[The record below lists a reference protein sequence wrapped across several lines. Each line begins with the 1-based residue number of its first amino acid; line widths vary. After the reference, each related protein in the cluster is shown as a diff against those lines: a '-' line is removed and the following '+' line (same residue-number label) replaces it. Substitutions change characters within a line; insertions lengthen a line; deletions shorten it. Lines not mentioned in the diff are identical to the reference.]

1 MENKPSTKRRGR
13 PVSDGEAGMHAYS
26 VCLSPETNAL
36 ALELGKGDRS
46 KGIRAALRYAQRHHP
61 DLSLV

>member
-1 MENKPSTKRRGR
+1 MENKPIRRRGR
-13 PVSDGEAGMHAYS
+13 PVSDGEANMHAYS

-46 KGIRAALRYAQRHHP
+46 KGIRAALRFAEKNHP
-61 DLSLV
+61 ELAII